1 VHLAALWRYPFK
13 LLAGKPL
20 AVAALTPQG
29 VAGDRYVHVS
39 SGSGPLTGR
48 TRAGLRTL
56 PAATSCDGQ
65 ATIAGP
71 PWDSLEAL
79 RLVRERADPTATL
92 RRYDGPERFDIT
104 NLLVATDGAV
114 RRFGHDV
121 RRLRPNRLLGGAD
134 PEEGAAGQGR
144 RWPSQTPSSASTRS
158 ANGASSE
165 YSRRTPQLKPV

>member
-48 TRAGLRTL
+48 TRAGLLTL

-92 RRYDGPERFDIT
+92 RRY
-104 NLLVATDGAV
+104 DGAV